1 MNPYHWPPSE
11 DPRLCTEKN
20 SKASHSKVKA
30 GLFREIHTLGTECGP
45 SQEARVAL
53 GGTYSIDRLQPISK
67 DERTLR

>member
-11 DPRLCTEKN
+11 DPWLCTGKN

-45 SQEARVAL
+45 SQEVRVAL
-53 GGTYSIDRLQPISK
+53 EVHIP
-67 DERTLR
+67 